1 MGKTTR
7 REYLI
12 TIPSNYWISS
22 LSNINWVTKESNAKA
37 VKRNKAL

>member
-12 TIPSNYWISS
+12 TVPDKYWVSS
-22 LSNINWVTKESNAKA
+22 LSNIKWITKENNAKA
-37 VKRNKAL
+37 VKRNKAI